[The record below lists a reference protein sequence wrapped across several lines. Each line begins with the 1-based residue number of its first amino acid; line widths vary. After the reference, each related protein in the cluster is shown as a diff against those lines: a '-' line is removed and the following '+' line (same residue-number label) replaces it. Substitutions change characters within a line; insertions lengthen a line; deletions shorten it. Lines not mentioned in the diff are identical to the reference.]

1 MNSPNA
7 SEFSTSMMYLSLR
20 VRPHRSS
27 SSSPSIATR
36 STICAGA
43 CALANKDDPTR
54 AAVERV
60 GATISAVGKPVE
72 PVPEFPRG
80 KRRRGV

>member
-7 SEFSTSMMYLSLR
+7 SEFFTSMMYLSPG
-20 VRPHRSS
+20 VRPHKSS

-43 CALANKDDPTR
+43 NKDDPMR